1 MNILLVPD
9 EYEPISNYKLEL
21 IKEAQKVLD
30 TNSVIFIYEKRSQG
44 DRIFTQE
51 EKLVL
56 LGSAIPNSLS
66 PKYII
71 DGNSFKDINTS
82 LYENIQMQKEKHKDA
97 DLFLLLDSREFNRL
111 KDSTDLI
118 YILTI
123 CKLVLYVFPEDKE
136 ILERL
141 PMTTHH
147 PLLIA
152 NSVEISKL
160 SKASIFNVH
169 ESYFSPLIIEYMN
182 KSSECAIKRIKN
194 HLSDSR
200 FKHSLRVAGTVQK
213 IHEIIE
219 LKDMELRYDS
229 YIAALYHDICKEF
242 SNEALIEI
250 AASELG
256 IFKFPHPKVLHGP
269 VGAWYISKYYLFP
282 KGTDILEAI
291 AQHTVPSVNPKPI
304 TKLLF
309 LADHLELNKKDRYP
323 QEVYENIWNLI
334 EAKDIDKAFSTLIA
348 YCDAVRAK
356 KSK

>member
-21 IKEAQKVLD
+21 IKEAQKILEFE
-30 TNSVIFIYEKRSQG
+30 SVIFIYDKRTKG

-51 EKLVL
+51 EKLIL
-56 LGSAIPNSLS
+56 LGSALPNSLS

-71 DGNSFKDINTS
+71 DGNSFKDVNAS

-97 DLFLLLDSREFNRL
+97 DIYLLLDSKEFNAL
-111 KDSTDLI
+111 KESSDLV
-118 YILTI
+118 YIFAI
-123 CKLVLYVFPEDKE
+123 CKLILYVFPEDKE

-141 PMTTHH
+141 PITKQDV
-147 PLLIA
+147 LLIA
-152 NSVEISKL
+152 NSPELNKL

-169 ESYFSPLIIEYMN
+169 SSFFPPLIIEYMN

-200 FKHSLRVAGTVQK
+200 FKHSLRVAGTIQK
-213 IHEIIE
+213 IHELID
-219 LKDMELRYDS
+219 LQDAELRYDS

-242 SNEALIEI
+242 ATDALIEI
-250 AASELG
+250 AANELG
-256 IFKFPHPKVLHGP
+256 IFKFAHPNVLHGP

-291 AQHTVPSVNPKPI
+291 QQHTVPSVNPKPM

-309 LADHLELNKKDRYP
+309 LADHLEINKKNRYP
-323 QEVYENIWNLI
+323 EGAYEEVWSLI
-334 EAKDIDKAFSTLIA
+334 EQKNIDKAFTILLQHCMNI
-348 YCDAVRAK
+348 RNK
-356 KSK
+356 KNK